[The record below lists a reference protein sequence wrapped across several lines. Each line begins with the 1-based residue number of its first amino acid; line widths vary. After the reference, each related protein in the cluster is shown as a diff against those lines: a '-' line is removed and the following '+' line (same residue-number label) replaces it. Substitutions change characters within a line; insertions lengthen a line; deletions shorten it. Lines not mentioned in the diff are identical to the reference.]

1 MQAIDQSTVAALVR
15 ADVAELHTEIKSM
28 PKIGRDIL
36 KGLIMTAKLM
46 AAEPQATQTTQAP
59 QPQPQEPKPA

>member
-15 ADVAELHTEIKSM
+15 ADVAELTNEIKSM

-36 KGLIMTAKLM
+36 RGLIMTAKLM
-46 AAEPQATQTTQAP
+46 AAEPQADAKLDRAP
-59 QPQPQEPKPA
+59 KAETKTA